1 MRVEINNTASP
12 IKNKID
18 NNKVDDVCFLV
29 SNFIYREKEF
39 KHGCNMKSVKKLEA
53 IERHAVTGPR
63 RNEGICSSRTWCIH
77 LIVKQPTVP
86 VVSRIGLT

>member
-1 MRVEINNTASP
+1 MRVEINNTVSR

-18 NNKVDDVCFLV
+18 NNKVDDIRLLV
-29 SNFIYREKEF
+29 SDFIYRE

-53 IERHAVTGPR
+53 IERYAVTGPR

>member
-1 MRVEINNTASP
+1 MHVEINNTASP